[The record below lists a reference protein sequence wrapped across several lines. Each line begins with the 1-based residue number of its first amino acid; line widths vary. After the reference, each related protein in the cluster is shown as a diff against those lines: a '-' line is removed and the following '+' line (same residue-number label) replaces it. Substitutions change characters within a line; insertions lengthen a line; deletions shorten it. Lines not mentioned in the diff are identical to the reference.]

1 MEVLVGSHERMG
13 SKLGPNWAAAEVAST
28 TNSSKAAGAVR
39 NKEMLVIVVATA
51 ALKRT
56 SVQVSIITCCGGGD
70 AVDGAMAGSAKTA
83 NFEKATG
90 DRSAKAASN
99 FKLATPPCWR
109 LP

>member
-1 MEVLVGSHERMG
+1 MG

-28 TNSSKAAGAVR
+28 TNLSKAAGAVR

-70 AVDGAMAGSAKTA
+70 AVDGAMESSDGTA

-90 DRSAKAASN
+90 RRIPKRRRAIDRPR
-99 FKLATPPCWR
+99 PPAI
-109 LP
+109 